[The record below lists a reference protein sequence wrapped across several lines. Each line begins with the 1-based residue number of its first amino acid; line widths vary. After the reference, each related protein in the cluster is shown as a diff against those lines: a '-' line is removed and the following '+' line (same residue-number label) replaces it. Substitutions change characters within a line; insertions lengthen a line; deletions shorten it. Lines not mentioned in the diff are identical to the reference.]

1 MSCKKIVWGV
11 LIMKKLLKKCI
22 VFLLISML
30 TISVMP
36 AMAAD
41 AATSTGDPLGL
52 KAEAAILVD
61 AGSGK
66 ILYQKNPDEP
76 LHPASMT
83 KMMTEYL
90 ILDAIKKGSI
100 KWDQKI
106 SISDYVFKV
115 SHNKNLSNVW
125 LRKDDQ
131 YTVKEL
137 YESMAIYSA
146 NGSTIALAELV
157 AGSET
162 NFVKMMNDKA
172 AQLGLKNYKFVNCTG
187 LNNADLFGMQPEG
200 TGPTEE
206 NVMSARDVATLAY
219 RLLKDHPE
227 VLQTSS
233 ITTKV
238 FREGTPDANKMDN
251 WNWMLPGLVFG
262 YEGVDGLKTGDT
274 DAGGCSFTATAK
286 RGNLRFISVVMK
298 TASKTA
304 RFQETKKLLDY
315 AFSNFSEKQ
324 IFPAGYKVSG
334 KTEIPVIKGRQ
345 KEVGIAAK
353 SPLSIVVKN
362 GEENDY
368 TPSLV
373 LDASMMKNG
382 ELPAPLKNGQT
393 VGYLTVNYKGSI
405 NYGYLTA
412 DGKTNEQVPVVT
424 TSAVKKANFI
434 ILFFR
439 AIGNLIARA
448 FKHIKK

>member
-1 MSCKKIVWGV
+1 MKKI
-11 LIMKKLLKKCI
+11 LKKCI
-22 VFLLISML
+22 IFLLISML
-30 TISVMP
+30 TISAMP
-36 AMAAD
+36 AMTAAASSD
-41 AATSTGDPLGL
+41 TSDPLSL

-66 ILYQKNPDEP
+66 ILYEKNPDEL

-90 ILDAIKKGSI
+90 VLNAIKKGSI
-100 KWDQKI
+100 KWDQKT

-115 SHNKNLSNVW
+115 SHNKTLSNVW

-131 YTVKEL
+131 YTVREL
-137 YESMAIYSA
+137 YDSMAIYSA

-162 NFVKMMNDKA
+162 NFVKLMNEKA

-187 LNNADLFGMQPEG
+187 LNNSDLFGMQPEG
-200 TGPTEE
+200 TGKTDE
-206 NVMSARDVATLAY
+206 NVMSSRDVATLAY
-219 RLLKDHPE
+219 HLLKDHPE
-227 VLQTSS
+227 VLKTSS
-233 ITTKV
+233 ITTMV
-238 FREGTPDANKMDN
+238 FRPGTPDANKMDN

-298 TASKTA
+298 TASKIA

-315 AFSNFSEKQ
+315 GFSNFSEKQ
-324 IFPAGYKVSG
+324 ICPAGYKMPG
-334 KTEIPVIKGRQ
+334 KTEMLVLNGKQKKVI
-345 KEVGIAAK
+345 IAAK
-353 SPLSIVVKN
+353 SPLLIVVKN

-368 TPSLV
+368 IPSLV
-373 LDASMMKNG
+373 LNTSMMKDG

-405 NYGYLTA
+405 NYGYLTS
-412 DGKTNEQVPVVT
+412 DGKTNERVPVVT

-434 ILFFR
+434 VLFFR
-439 AIGNLIARA
+439 AIGNWIVSV

>member
-1 MSCKKIVWGV
+1 MNKI
-11 LIMKKLLKKCI
+11 LKKCI
-22 VFLLISML
+22 AFLLISIIAFPIMP
-30 TISVMP
+30 TIK
-36 AMAAD
+36 AQAA
-41 AATSTGDPLGL
+41 AASNDPLGL
-52 KAEAAILVD
+52 KAEAAMLVD

-66 ILYQKNPDEP
+66 ILYQKNPDEL

-125 LRKDDQ
+125 LRKDAQ

-162 NFVKMMNDKA
+162 NFIKMMNEKA
-172 AQLGLKNYKFVNCTG
+172 AELGLKDYKFVNSTG

-200 TGPTEE
+200 TSPTDE
-206 NVMSARDVATLAY
+206 NVMSARAVATLAY

-233 ITTKV
+233 ITKKI
-238 FREGTPDANKMDN
+238 FREGTPDANKMEN

-304 RFQETKKLLDY
+304 RFQETKRLLDY
-315 AFSNFSEKQ
+315 GFSNFSEKQ
-324 IFPAGYKVSG
+324 IFPAGYRLPG
-334 KTEIPVIKGRQ
+334 MAEIPVVSGRQ
-345 KEVGIAAK
+345 KKVGIAAK
-353 SPLSIVVKN
+353 TPLSIAVKN
-362 GEENDY
+362 GEENAY
-368 TPSLV
+368 TPSIV
-373 LDASMMKNG
+373 LDSSMLKNG
-382 ELPAPLKNGQT
+382 ALSAPLKNGQT
-393 VGYLTVNYKGSI
+393 VGYLTANYKGSI

-412 DGKTNEQVPVVT
+412 DGKSNEQVPVVT
-424 TSAVKKANFI
+424 TAQVKKANWI
-434 ILFFR
+434 ILSFR
-439 AIGNLIARA
+439 TIGNFISNV
-448 FKHIKK
+448 FSKIKK